1 MCRLES
7 TALCLMAH
15 KLQLNESSQFIT
27 GALQLLVNRDH
38 PKGAHSDPSRRLGPQ
53 LLENFVDIRHWAQE
67 YFRARHKMQNV
78 EGDVPIVRSRFCSWL
93 TAVNKRFISASDCDY

>member
-1 MCRLES
+1 M
-7 TALCLMAH
+7 
-15 KLQLNESSQFIT
+15 T

-38 PKGAHSDPSRRLGPQ
+38 PKDTHSDPSRRLGPQ

-78 EGDVPIVRSRFCSWL
+78 EDDVPVVRSILHLWL
-93 TAVNKRFISASDCDY
+93 REIDERSVSAPDCDY